1 MRVAAAAKFAE
12 NHEGLMADVANNDPS
27 APSDTALDFGR
38 YLSAEAAELL
48 RLAVEKQ
55 QLLGRDLYRVIRVAR
70 TIANL
75 GQSQQVNREDVA
87 EALAYR
93 MMPLLKKVRL
103 FFSMVS
109 QVVLAIF
116 TPDKFSISRIPVGE
130 VTFISVR

>member
-1 MRVAAAAKFAE
+1 MWQLLKKFSE
-12 NHEGLMADVANNDPS
+12 HNEGLMADVADNDPS
-27 APSDTALDFGR
+27 DPSDTAFNFGR
-38 YLSAEAAELL
+38 HLSAEAAELL

-55 QLLGRDLYRVIRVAR
+55 QLSAQGFYKVIRVAR

-75 GQSQQVNREDVA
+75 GQSQQVGREDVA

-93 MMPLLKKVRL
+93 MMPLLTWVCL

-116 TPDKFSISRIPVGE
+116 TPDKLSISRIPVGE